1 MAQMAQQN
9 QLLMQMQQQQGMTA
23 QARPESP

>member
-9 QLLMQMQQQQGMTA
+9 QLLMQMQQQKGMTA
-23 QARPESP
+23 QARPAAP